1 MPDEPIKP
9 KTKHEKLREW
19 IIARIDDGTYNAG
32 DRLVSENQLCSMFGV
47 SRHTVRHALDMLESE
62 GILDRRRGSGTY
74 ILKKPADDGNK
85 QKSIAVSMSYLDE
98 YIFPN
103 IVKGIDQVL
112 TGLGY
117 SIILGITYNH
127 TENERNFLKSCISNG
142 VDGVIIEASKSAL
155 PNPNL
160 DLYHELEK
168 RGIPYIFVNCYYD
181 ALNPSFVIMD
191 DYQGGFI
198 AASRL
203 ISAGHRKIGGIFKKD
218 DMQGQ
223 RRYAGFAAAMKE
235 NGLSVDENHVIWYA
249 TEDIDMF
256 TETKYDSQI
265 LGRLSSCTGIV
276 CYNDQIAARM
286 FTMFQRNNIS
296 VPDDISFVSF
306 DNSNLSILCGVK
318 FTTLTHAGELLGEK
332 AAESIYKLICGDEKI
347 IRYTFSPEL
356 IERDSVRDIRHTKK
370 K

>member
-1 MPDEPIKP
+1 MPDEPIKS

-19 IIARIDDGTYNAG
+19 IIARIDDGTYSAG
-32 DRLVSENQLCSMFGV
+32 DRLVSENELCSMFGV

-74 ILKKPADDGNK
+74 ILKKPTMNSKK

-103 IVKGIDQVL
+103 IVKGIDKVL

-117 SIILGITYNH
+117 SMILGITYNH
-127 TENERNFLKSCISNG
+127 TENERNFLKSCIANK

-160 DLYHELEK
+160 DLYRELESK
-168 RGIPYIFVNCYYD
+168 GIPYIFVNCYYE
-181 ALNPSFVIMD
+181 ALNSSFVVMD
-191 DYQGGFI
+191 DYLGGFI

-203 ISAGHRKIGGIFKKD
+203 ISAGHQKIGGIFKKD

-223 RRYAGFAAAMKE
+223 KRYSGFCAALNK
-235 NGLSVDENHVIWYA
+235 NGLGAGKDNILWYA
-249 TEDIDMF
+249 TEDVDMF
-256 TETKYDSQI
+256 TDSKYDSQV
-265 LGRLSSCTGIV
+265 LSKLSDCTGIV

-286 FTMFQRNNIS
+286 LSMFQRNNIN

-332 AAESIYKLICGDEKI
+332 AAESIYKLIRGDEKI

-356 IERDSVRDIRHTKK
+356 IERDSVREIRKSK
-370 K
+370 